1 MEFLG
6 KTTGADAFIF
16 SRGSPDPGS
25 NLVLLCLLNW
35 LESSLPFDQQGKPM
49 QYLILVLRR
58 EY

>member
-6 KTTGADAFIF
+6 KTTGADAIIF

-35 LESSLPFDQQGKPM
+35 LESSLPFDQQGKPCN
-49 QYLILVLRR
+49 I
-58 EY
+58 